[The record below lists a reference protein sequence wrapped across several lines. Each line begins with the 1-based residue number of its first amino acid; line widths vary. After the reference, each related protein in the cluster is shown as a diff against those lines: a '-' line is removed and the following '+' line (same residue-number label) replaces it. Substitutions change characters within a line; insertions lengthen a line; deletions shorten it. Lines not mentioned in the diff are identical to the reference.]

1 MAKRPLYLPKFDGA
15 PYVESRLIEFRWYPG
30 FSTLQAQKSIR
41 SLHRAAEEQGF
52 FPILEISGKSKS
64 LLGKSLSAF
73 NLTLETPDGHS
84 LSVECAFQGSKV
96 FEGGGPYYDLYS
108 VSSREAKTDKRLR
121 NSGEV
126 VAFDYFG
133 REFPNEPQTAFY
145 DWLYMTALRQ
155 MEPSPIQELRRFD
168 GFSDIAFN
176 PRRSINCQARAA
188 AMFVALSRCVAKFA
202 QFLDNWD
209 TYIRTVSGTKRQSLA
224 EQTSRQL
231 DLPLG
236 STCDSNAPPAA

>member
-30 FSTLQAQKSIR
+30 FSTLHAQKSIR
-41 SLHRAAEEQGF
+41 SLHKAAEKQGF

-64 LLGKSLSAF
+64 QLGNSLSAF

-96 FEGGGPYYDLYS
+96 FESGGPYHDLYS
-108 VSSREAKTDKRLR
+108 VSSREAKTDERLR
-121 NSGEV
+121 NSGNV
-126 VAFDYFG
+126 KGFNYFG
-133 REFPNEPQTAFY
+133 EEFPNEPQTAFY
-145 DWLYMTALRQ
+145 DWLYMTALHQ
-155 MEPSPIQELRRFD
+155 MEPSPLKNLDKFK

-176 PRRSINCQARAA
+176 PRLSINCQARSAA
-188 AMFVALSRCVAKFA
+188 AFVALNHSVQDFVKV
-202 QFLDNWD
+202 LGNWD
-209 TYIRTVSGTKRQSLA
+209 SYIRAVTGKK
-224 EQTSRQL
+224 EQALVEKTPSQL

-236 STCDSNAPPAA
+236 SNGVSCPSQTA

>member
-1 MAKRPLYLPKFDGA
+1 MAKRPLYLPEFDGA

-96 FEGGGPYYDLYS
+96 FEGGGPYHDLYS

-126 VAFDYFG
+126 VAFNYFG
-133 REFPNEPQTAFY
+133 EEYPNEPQTAFY

-155 MEPSPIQELRRFD
+155 VEPSPIQELKRFD

-188 AMFVALSRCVAKFA
+188 AMFVALCHCEPDYP
-202 QFLDNWD
+202 QILGNWD
-209 TYIRTVSGTKRQSLA
+209 SYIETVAGTKEESLT
-224 EQTSRQL
+224 EQTDQ
-231 DLPLG
+231 
-236 STCDSNAPPAA
+236 